1 MWFNR
6 GSGGSPLR
14 LTVLPHGF
22 TPASLRCL
30 CAMDKKSLRK
40 ALQDCL
46 RALRTGQG
54 ADPPPA
60 LAPQAAA
67 APPAPH
73 LADTFPLK
81 EEVVVHN
88 TCNPDTTLA
97 PDTPEWRWLA
107 DVTPKYVFCRAMM
120 LWMKK
125 HRQEDKDGVQS
136 YPWETECLSAGD
148 FLEWKVLRVGLSS
161 DPQGHMSLYEP
172 GLDALFR
179 NWATVGC
186 GVARSASWFGADSMG
201 RGGGHSAG
209 HGPRFFFKALVE
221 LPPGLSDELEVQRYT
236 ATPSSMLAMGATISG
251 GGKHKK
257 AKASAATAAAA
268 PTAMA
273 PSPFVQPSVV
283 QAIQGVQQVRSSS
296 TLVSAGATMR
306 LNRLYRLQ
314 PCTFEHH
321 LPTH

>member
-1 MWFNR
+1 MRLNQL
-6 GSGGSPLR
+6 PLS
-14 LTVLPHGF
+14 F

-30 CAMDKKSLRK
+30 CAMDKESLGK

-46 RALRTGQG
+46 RALGTGQG
-54 ADPPPA
+54 ADPRAAP
-60 LAPQAAA
+60 APQAAA

-73 LADTFPLK
+73 LADKFPLK

-97 PDTPEWRWLA
+97 PGTPEWRWLA
-107 DVTPKYVFCRAMM
+107 DVTPKYVFCRAMT

-136 YPWETECLSAGD
+136 YPWETKCLSAGE
-148 FLEWKVLRVGLSS
+148 FSEWKVLRVGLSS
-161 DPQGHMSLYEP
+161 DPQGHMSLDEP

-179 NWATVGC
+179 IWATAGC
-186 GVARSASWFGADSMG
+186 GVARSASWFGAHSVG
-201 RGGGHSAG
+201 WGGGHSAG
-209 HGPRFFFKALVE
+209 HGPRFFFKASVE
-221 LPPGLSDELEVQRYT
+221 LPPGWFDESEVQRYT
-236 ATPSSMLAMGATISG
+236 ATPSSMLAMGATISR

-257 AKASAATAAAA
+257 AKASAATAAVA

-283 QAIQGVQQVRSSS
+283 QAIQGVQQVCSSS
-296 TLVSAGATMR
+296 TVVSAGETVR
-306 LNRLYRLQ
+306 LNRLHRLQ
-314 PCTFEHH
+314 PCTVERH